1 MERST
6 STAATHNE
14 SSFEETRLDEALA
27 IAFFALDS
35 FRAVSLL
42 LREMPTQRQAGRAL
56 QQTRRLGRIEDRVFG
71 SRQVQR
77 VHKLGKQ
84 LSCGAIAAVVVVVE
98 I

>member
-14 SSFEETRLDEALA
+14 SSFEETRFDEALA
-27 IAFFALDS
+27 IAFFFFALDS

-42 LREMPTQRQAGRAL
+42 LRKMPTQRQARRAL

-84 LSCGAIAAVVVVVE
+84 LSCGVVVVE